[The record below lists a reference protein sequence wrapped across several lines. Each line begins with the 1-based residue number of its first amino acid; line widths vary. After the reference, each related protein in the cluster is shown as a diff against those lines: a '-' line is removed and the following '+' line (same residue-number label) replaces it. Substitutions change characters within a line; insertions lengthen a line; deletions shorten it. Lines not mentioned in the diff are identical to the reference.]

1 MRAIGMS
8 VEAISWALNLVPV
21 PRDRGETTPA
31 NSCPPGMASPTGTNL
46 QALSRLDRAV
56 PGQGLEPMKSLRR
69 SCRLPAFFSKA
80 GTIRGGTLRLDSRS
94 ARDRSAGPA
103 QSAIAAR
110 QYELAGAGSP
120 AV

>member
-1 MRAIGMS
+1 
-8 VEAISWALNLVPV
+8 
-21 PRDRGETTPA
+21 
-31 NSCPPGMASPTGTNL
+31 MASPTSTNL

-69 SCRLPAFFSKA
+69 SYPLPAIFSKA
-80 GTIRGGTLRLDSRS
+80 GTIRGGTLRPDSRS

-110 QYELAGAGSP
+110 QCELAGAGSLQYDWTAP
-120 AV
+120 PCRGTASGGRPLDTLWDTSLQVRHL